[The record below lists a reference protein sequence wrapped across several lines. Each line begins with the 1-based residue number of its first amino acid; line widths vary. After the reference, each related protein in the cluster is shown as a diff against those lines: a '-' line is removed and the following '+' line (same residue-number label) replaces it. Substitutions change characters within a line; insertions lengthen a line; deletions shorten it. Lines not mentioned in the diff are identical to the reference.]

1 MKNSVFKRKKF
12 YLIMIL
18 LITTA
23 GTVFFF
29 PMNIGGKYTCYYHR
43 IINHSQPVLNV
54 NTLDHHQ
61 EGIEDISKS
70 GNHNLSDVVSNQDNT
85 KSSHHG
91 SLLLDNYLHQYAFF
105 WWASVGIFALCIS
118 LLLRLK
124 KNVRGNKY
132 SLTVK

>member
-1 MKNSVFKRKKF
+1 MFKRKEL
-12 YLIMIL
+12 YLIIVL

-43 IINHSQPVLNV
+43 IIDHSHPVTNV
-54 NTLDHHQ
+54 NTLDYHQ

-70 GNHNLSDVVSNQDNT
+70 GNHNLSDVASIQDNT

-91 SLLLDNYLHQYAFF
+91 SLLLDNYLHHYAFP
-105 WWASVGIFALCIS
+105 WWASVGIFALCIG
-118 LLLRLK
+118 LLLKLK
-124 KNVRGNKY
+124 KNVRGNKS
-132 SLTVK
+132 SLTFK